1 MLREHSIAKLRRYV
15 ECMYGRPVMSG
26 KFEWL
31 SNSGTKLAPDIWPL
45 SSKLFFQRGRQR
57 PACGRVFMRRA
68 TADMLL

>member
-15 ECMYGRPVMSG
+15 ACMYGRPVMSG

-45 SSKLFFQRGRQR
+45 SSKLFF
-57 PACGRVFMRRA
+57 
-68 TADMLL
+68 